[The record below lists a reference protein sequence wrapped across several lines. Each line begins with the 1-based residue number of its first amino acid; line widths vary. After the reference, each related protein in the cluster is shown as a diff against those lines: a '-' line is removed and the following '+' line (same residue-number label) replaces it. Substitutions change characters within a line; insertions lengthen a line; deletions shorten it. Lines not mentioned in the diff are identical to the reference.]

1 MAKREKAKR
10 EGTCRTDMGVNGGH
24 TKEELEKAKQL
35 FPREFQQAVRHAD
48 KKRNEVLCHHCKGG
62 GHIARRSKACGEHH
76 MLCLEKLK
84 KWKQGVGATDDA
96 VEDDAVEDDVCTGED
111 APAAQTA
118 RDESECDVLDS
129 IYLDGSDEFFDC
141 IEHGDLN

>member
-1 MAKREKAKR
+1 
-10 EGTCRTDMGVNGGH
+10 
-24 TKEELEKAKQL
+24 
-35 FPREFQQAVRHAD
+35 
-48 KKRNEVLCHHCKGG
+48 
-62 GHIARRSKACGEHH
+62 
-76 MLCLEKLK
+76 
-84 KWKQGVGATDDA
+84 VGATDDA

-141 IEHGDLN
+141 IEHGDLNWNDDSNASDKENISNQHWPLFFG